1 MALHRIK
8 QGLDLPLT
16 GSPEQVVEDAPP
28 VARVG
33 IIASDFVGMKPRWE
47 IQEGD
52 VVQRGALLF
61 EDRKNPG
68 VRFTAPG
75 AGKVISVNQGAR
87 RALQSVVVELNERE
101 VAGQTTDEDHFAFE
115 SFTGKPVGELDSEA
129 VKALLAESGAWT
141 ALRTRPFNKVPAVDS
156 SPHSIFVT
164 AIDTDPLSVDVEIAL
179 AGRMEDFHAGLAA
192 VQHLTEGTVY
202 LCRAPGAAISGGG
215 LERVRIEEF
224 DGPHPAGLAGTHIH
238 MLDPVSRGKTVWH
251 LGYNDVA
258 DFGELFRT
266 GRVAVTRIVALGGP
280 AVKRPRLLRTRLGA
294 HLGTL
299 VDGELA
305 AGEARVISGS
315 ALSGTTSNGDDFGYL
330 GRYARQVTVL
340 LEGRTRE
347 FMGWLMPGFNIFS
360 IVPTFMSALFKE
372 DDQRFD
378 MTTDTMGSDRA
389 MVPIGTYEQVMPLDI
404 VPTYLLRSMVAG
416 DLEKAEQL
424 GCLELAE
431 EDLAL
436 CTVVC
441 PGKYDYGPILRET
454 LSTIEAEG

>member
-8 QGLDLPLT
+8 KGLDLPIS
-16 GSPEQVVEDAPP
+16 GSPEQVVEDAPA
-28 VARVG
+28 VDRVG
-33 IIASDFVGMKPRWE
+33 LIASDFVGMKPRWE

-52 VVQRGALLF
+52 TVRRGDLLF

-68 VRFTAPG
+68 VRFTASG
-75 AGKVISVNQGAR
+75 AGKVVAVNLGER
-87 RALQSVVVELNERE
+87 RALQSVVIELNGRER
-101 VAGQTTDEDHFAFE
+101 AGETTDEDHAAFE
-115 SFTGKPVGELDSEA
+115 SYTGKSVGELDAAA
-129 VKALLAESGAWT
+129 VKALIVESGAWT
-141 ALRTRPFNKVPAVDS
+141 ALRTRPFNKVPAPDS
-156 SPHSIFVT
+156 TANSIFVT
-164 AIDTDPLSVDVEIAL
+164 AIDTEPLTVDVEIAL
-179 AGRMEDFHAGLAA
+179 EGRLTDFEAGLEALT
-192 VQHLTEGTVY
+192 HLTDGTVY
-202 LCRAPGAAISGGG
+202 LCRTPGSGISSGSVAGV
-215 LERVRIEEF
+215 EIAEF
-224 DGPHPAGLAGTHIH
+224 DGPHPAGLVGTHIH
-238 MLDPVSRGKTVWH
+238 LIDPVSRGKTVWH
-251 LGYNDVA
+251 IGYNDVA
-258 DFGELFRT
+258 DIGELFRT
-266 GRVAVTRIVALGGP
+266 GRIPVARIVALGGP
-280 AVKRPRLLRTRLGA
+280 AVTRPRLLRTRVGA
-294 HLGTL
+294 HIGTL
-299 VDGELA
+299 TDGELA
-305 AGEARVISGS
+305 EGEVRVISGS
-315 ALSGTTSNGDDFGYL
+315 VLSGTTAVGDIHGYL
-330 GRYARQVTVL
+330 GRYARQVSVL

-360 IVPTFMSALFKE
+360 IVPTFLSALFKD

-389 MVPIGTYEQVMPLDI
+389 MVPIGTYEEVMPLDI

>member
-8 QGLDLPLT
+8 KGLDLPIS
-16 GSPEQVVEDAPP
+16 GVPEQVVEDAPP

-52 VVQRGALLF
+52 SVQRGSLLF
-61 EDRKNPG
+61 SDRKSAG

-75 AGKVISVNQGAR
+75 AGKVVAVNLGAR
-87 RALQSVVVELNERE
+87 RALQSVVIELNERE
-101 VAGQTTDEDHFAFE
+101 QAGQTTAEDHVAFE
-115 SFTGKPVGELDSEA
+115 AFTGKPVGELDSAA
-129 VKALLAESGAWT
+129 VRALLVESGAWT
-141 ALRTRPFNKVPAVDS
+141 ALRTRPYNKVPAVDS
-156 SPHSIFVT
+156 SPNSIFVT
-164 AIDTDPLSVDVEIAL
+164 AIDTDPLSVDVMVAL
-179 AGRMEDFHAGLAA
+179 EGRLADFHAGLEAL
-192 VQHLTEGTVY
+192 QHLTDGTVY
-202 LCRAPGAAISGGG
+202 LCRAPGTAVSGGG

-224 DGPHPAGLAGTHIH
+224 EGPHPAGLVGTHIH
-238 MLDPVSRGKTVWH
+238 LLDPVSRGKTVWH

-266 GRVAVTRIVALGGP
+266 GRIAVSRVIALGGP
-280 AVKRPRLLRTRLGA
+280 AVRNPRLLRTRVGA
-294 HLGTL
+294 HLGTVL
-299 VDGELA
+299 AGELA
-305 AGEARVISGS
+305 DGEARVISGS
-315 ALSGTTSNGDDFGYL
+315 ALSGTTSNGDAFGYL

-389 MVPIGTYEQVMPLDI
+389 MVPIGTYEEVMPLDI

-416 DLEKAEQL
+416 DLEAAEQL